1 MSISAK
7 LRTGQDLR
15 PSEAV
20 ICLTMLGGF
29 PEAAA
34 EQGLG
39 VTLDKAAHAI
49 EKALGPTVNAD
60 MVPLL
65 ARGMVSSLPGD
76 GTFSSEIAGAV
87 ATYIATIDDDDDGLG
102 LATGITRRAKVV
114 GAYSALTAAARE
126 LTLASP
132 DFDDSEELA
141 IRLMV
146 GLLATPVLYTV
157 EGDVL
162 AITTA
167 LPTALKDAATS
178 LLGLESDASPVT
190 ANDAIGLLQLIGV
203 K

>member
-1 MSISAK
+1 
-7 LRTGQDLR
+7 
-15 PSEAV
+15 
-20 ICLTMLGGF
+20 MLGGF

-39 VTLDKAAHAI
+39 VSLDKAAHAI

-76 GTFSSEIAGAV
+76 GTFASEIAGAV
-87 ATYIATIDDDDDGLG
+87 ATYISTIDDNDDELG

-132 DFDDSEELA
+132 DFDDPQELA

-167 LPTALKDAATS
+167 LFTALKDAATS
-178 LLGLESDASPVT
+178 LLGLEGDDSPVT